1 MITLDDDRSC
11 AMNQA
16 ATSPEATSITLA
28 ETTSVSAE
36 RVLAA
41 ASDFSSRRARIFPA
55 VSVKH
60 MTVHALDSTAADVTE
75 GTRVGPLVVWERC
88 DYDWSQ
94 PGRVTATVTDSNVYG
109 VPGSR
114 WEITARPVEDGSL
127 VEMTWTRCFRR
138 SPLGRFMGVVYRRF
152 GQRSF
157 AKYARDI
164 VQNLEQLDAETH
176 EAAPTTPH
184 GSRSH
189 R

>member
-1 MITLDDDRSC
+1 MK
-11 AMNQA
+11 QA
-16 ATSPEATSITLA
+16 AASPQATRIVLT
-28 ETTSVSAE
+28 ETTSVPAE

-41 ASDFSSRRARIFPA
+41 ASDFSSRRARVFPA

-88 DYDWSQ
+88 DYDWSR

-109 VPGSR
+109 VPASR
-114 WEITARPVEDGSL
+114 WEITARPVEAGSQ

-138 SPLGRFMGVVYRRF
+138 SPLGRFMGIVYRRF

-157 AKYARDI
+157 AKYAREI
-164 VQNLEQLDAETH
+164 VQNLERLES
-176 EAAPTTPH
+176 EA
-184 GSRSH
+184 R
-189 R
+189 